1 MFRPCQENSH
11 VVLRLIRALGRGW
24 GGTRL
29 QGPYISET
37 GTEGFSAH
45 TCLLQRSPAT
55 ACIGPSLS
63 KWISTLPL
71 HVGRGGVGYP
81 LWSREREAP
90 ATYSVPVSWLHVPA
104 SGYIRVA
111 PISSVSHPVRSA
123 WEGAHPPHPFP
134 VHSDQPSLPTVAVN
148 LLFFSASNSCLPCSP
163 CTAARPWQEG
173 PSARAQQ
180 ARGQAGGRRGGC
192 QASAC

>member
-11 VVLRLIRALGRGW
+11 VVLRLIRALGHGW

-29 QGPYISET
+29 QGPGNSPHISET

-55 ACIGPSLS
+55 ACIGPSLR

-81 LWSREREAP
+81 LWSWEREAP

-111 PISSVSHPVRSA
+111 PISSESHPVRSA
-123 WEGAHPPHPFP
+123 REGGRTSTPP
-134 VHSDQPSLPTVAVN
+134 
-148 LLFFSASNSCLPCSP
+148 LPCP
-163 CTAARPWQEG
+163 QRP
-173 PSARAQQ
+173 A
-180 ARGQAGGRRGGC
+180 
-192 QASAC
+192 